1 MKTLLISIFCSVLF
15 ISNGFSQAAEE
26 KQRLKYEA
34 DMENKKKEY
43 INDFVG
49 SLKVDDFQK
58 EIIKQQME
66 SYFEEYKK
74 INLLGLREFE
84 HKAYIQKL
92 DDTHFVDLKAVITAE
107 QMGQVMDALKGKWSH
122 SEEKKKKKKE
132 KKRKK
137 KKNKS

>member
-43 INDFVG
+43 INDFVS

-84 HKAYIQKL
+84 HKAYVQKL
-92 DDTHFVDLKAVITAE
+92 DDIHFVDLKAMITAE
-107 QMGQVMDALKGKWSH
+107 QMGQVMNALKGKWSH
-122 SEEKKKKKKE
+122 GEEKKKKKKE

>member
-1 MKTLLISIFCSVLF
+1 MKTLLISIFCSVIF

-26 KQRLKYEA
+26 KQKLKYEA
-34 DMENKKKEY
+34 EMEKKKKEY

-49 SLKVDDFQK
+49 TLKVDDFQK

-66 SYFEEYKK
+66 SYFEEFKK
-74 INLLGLREFE
+74 INLLRLREFE
-84 HKAYIQKL
+84 HKALVQKL
-92 DDTHFVDLKAVITAE
+92 DDTHFADLKAMITEE
-107 QMGQVMDALKGKWSH
+107 QMEKIMDALKGKWNH

-137 KKNKS
+137 RNKS

>member
-1 MKTLLISIFCSVLF
+1 MKLIW
-15 ISNGFSQAAEE
+15 
-26 KQRLKYEA
+26 KT
-34 DMENKKKEY
+34 KKKEY